1 MLKDMFSQVDLL
13 QKGLDAAWL
22 RNEVITHN
30 IANVET
36 PQFKRSYVEFES
48 LLKAKIENKD
58 YRHTELK
65 TTREKHIPSVSGIS
79 TDPMSDI
86 EPIVKKDEST
96 SIRMDGNNV
105 DIEYEMNELAKN
117 VIWYQY
123 MIQKVTK
130 DLGRL
135 KTVINDSK

>member
-65 TTREKHIPSVSGIS
+65 TTREKHIPLVSGIS

>member
-1 MLKDMFSQVDLL
+1 MLKDMFSQVDLC
-13 QKGLDAAWL
+13 KGIDAAWL

-65 TTREKHIPSVSGIS
+65 TTREKHIPSVSGFLP
-79 TDPMSDI
+79 TPY
-86 EPIVKKDEST
+86 PIWSR
-96 SIRMDGNNV
+96 S
-105 DIEYEMNELAKN
+105 
-117 VIWYQY
+117 
-123 MIQKVTK
+123 
-130 DLGRL
+130 
-135 KTVINDSK
+135 